1 MKDLKELHAQIKDK
15 KTFNKNL
22 SDKLFLSEVTVENA
36 FKTGGKFKTKHLIT
50 VKHWLNVELQLQQKA
65 LEMWVKDWETVK

>member
-1 MKDLKELHAQIKDK
+1 MKYLKELHAQIKDK

-22 SDKLFLSEVTVENA
+22 SEKLFLSEVTVENA
-36 FKTGGKFKTKHLIT
+36 FKTGGKFKIKHLEV

-65 LEMWVKDWETVK
+65 LEMWVKDWEIVK